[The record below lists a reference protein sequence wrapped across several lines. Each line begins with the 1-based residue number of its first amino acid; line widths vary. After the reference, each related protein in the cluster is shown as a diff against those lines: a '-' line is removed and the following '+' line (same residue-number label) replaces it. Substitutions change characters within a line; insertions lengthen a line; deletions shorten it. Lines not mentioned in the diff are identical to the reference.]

1 MAQEGGPTMHLYMQ
15 IYEFAASA
23 GALEGFVYRR
33 SDVEAGTIGKWVEN
47 LAEAYALLPA
57 EVLKE
62 VQPSLNGTL
71 GRAVRSVG
79 KVLGEEH
86 PLVQQLKCMVKGP
99 LPESPDDFQKRKW
112 FQNRT

>member
-1 MAQEGGPTMHLYMQ
+1 MNQFTQL
-15 IYEFAASA
+15 YEFAASA

-33 SDVEAGTIGKWVEN
+33 SDVGAGTIEKWVEN
-47 LAEAYALLPA
+47 LGEAYRLLPA

-79 KVLGEEH
+79 KALGEEH
-86 PLVQQLKCMVKGP
+86 ALVQKLKSMVKGP
-99 LPESPDDFQKRKW
+99 LPESPDDFQKTKW